1 MATATSTPKASSSK
15 RISPEPFVKPPSVMS
30 GSIGGQPSMG
40 RSMSSREKL
49 LEEIAAAL
57 DGRGTPRP
65 SLSRT
70 SSSAVRERFLAE
82 LGGVPGPSRSPLSA
96 STTRERF
103 MEDLGEIPGSSAA
116 SAAHGAGTARP
127 MPNRSASMP
136 TPNSFR
142 PGSGLSRDGLFEE
155 IDRLHEILARA
166 EYREASEASAA
177 QHHRDRE
184 MTKLVRDMRADLAA
198 ERHRA
203 DAAEKR
209 AREAMKHVALYRENE
224 QALERSRAQILENLK
239 AYRDEL
245 KAAHEQL
252 RIAQQEIDKLAREK
266 HAAEEDAANARAAA
280 RRATSTLEAER
291 AREEGL
297 RAGMEAARQE
307 WQRVLASH
315 EAEQEEE
322 EDDYVMPEMPSQAP
336 SVRAPR
342 RTARGAQT
350 PGPPRRQQ
358 TVDPDDDDDE
368 PLRVHAQ
375 LLEARLRDAQRELA
389 AQPGQAARVSAYT
402 DPGRE
407 EEILQQMTRRTE
419 ARIKLLFPPGPL
431 GITSCV
437 WHQRHRE
444 PPPFAAGMA
453 PQAVLN
459 CGCSMEE
466 GLFEEALMRNSVGS
480 LAGGQANFEPE
491 LRRQLLA
498 LLKKR
503 WDYQDGDFE
512 IDRETGDWRASE
524 GPEYWEHE
532 YDSR

>member
-1 MATATSTPKASSSK
+1 MDH
-15 RISPEPFVKPPSVMS
+15 
-30 GSIGGQPSMG
+30 
-40 RSMSSREKL
+40 
-49 LEEIAAAL
+49 L
-57 DGRGTPRP
+57 D
-65 SLSRT
+65 
-70 SSSAVRERFLAE
+70 
-82 LGGVPGPSRSPLSA
+82 
-96 STTRERF
+96 
-103 MEDLGEIPGSSAA
+103 EIPGSSSA
-116 SAAHGAGTARP
+116 STEGPRTARP

-136 TPNSFR
+136 TPGGFR

-155 IDRLHEILARA
+155 IDRLHEILARE
-166 EYREASEASAA
+166 EYREASEASAT
-177 QHHRDRE
+177 QHHRERE

-209 AREAMKHVALYRENE
+209 AREAMKHVTLYREKE
-224 QALERSRAQILENLK
+224 QALELNRAQIVENLK

-266 HAAEEDAANARAAA
+266 HAAEEDAARARADA
-280 RRATSTLEAER
+280 RRATGTLEAER
-291 AREEGL
+291 AREEGR
-297 RAGMEAARQE
+297 RAGMEAAREE
-307 WQRVLASH
+307 WQRVLSAH
-315 EAEQEEE
+315 EEEQEDD
-322 EDDYVMPEMPSQAP
+322 EDDYVMPDIPSQAP
-336 SVRAPR
+336 SVRTR
-342 RTARGAQT
+342 RRPARGAQT
-350 PGPPRRQQ
+350 PGPRRRQQ
-358 TVDPDDDDDE
+358 TVEPDEEE
-368 PLRVHAQ
+368 PLRAHAA

-402 DPGRE
+402 DPSRE
-407 EEILQQMTRRTE
+407 EEVLQQMARRTE

-453 PQAVLN
+453 PQGVLN

-512 IDRETGDWRASE
+512 IDRETGDWRTSE
-524 GPEYWEHE
+524 GPEFWE
-532 YDSR
+532 RAVR